1 MSLSHSMRR
10 FGTLPAV
17 AALGLCLSAGTASA
31 GNLGVAGK
39 ISSLG
44 YGLEADYVLSDRF
57 SVRGQFNQY
66 DYDDTF
72 EEDGID
78 YDGTLDLSTFGVLLD
93 WHPFGGGFR
102 VSAGGF
108 NVDNELSGVGSGAG
122 TYHIGDTTYTVD
134 ENDDLE
140 VNALIELGDGF
151 KPYLGLGWGNSPS
164 NKGGLLL
171 SFDVGILFQGSP
183 SADLEVTGTATDEGT
198 GLTVDFSTDPTVQ
211 EEVRKE
217 EQNLEDEVK
226 DFDLYPV
233 ISAGIGWR
241 F

>member
-17 AALGLCLSAGTASA
+17 AAIGLCLSAGTATA
-31 GNLGVAGK
+31 GNLGIAGK

-122 TYHIGDTTYTVD
+122 TYHIG
-134 ENDDLE
+134 
-140 VNALIELGDGF
+140 
-151 KPYLGLGWGNSPS
+151 
-164 NKGGLLL
+164 
-171 SFDVGILFQGSP
+171 
-183 SADLEVTGTATDEGT
+183 
-198 GLTVDFSTDPTVQ
+198 
-211 EEVRKE
+211 
-217 EQNLEDEVK
+217 
-226 DFDLYPV
+226 
-233 ISAGIGWR
+233 
-241 F
+241 

>member
-1 MSLSHSMRR
+1 
-10 FGTLPAV
+10 
-17 AALGLCLSAGTASA
+17 
-31 GNLGVAGK
+31 
-39 ISSLG
+39 
-44 YGLEADYVLSDRF
+44 
-57 SVRGQFNQY
+57 
-66 DYDDTF
+66 
-72 EEDGID
+72 
-78 YDGTLDLSTFGVLLD
+78 GVLLD

-108 NVDNELSGVGSGAG
+108 NVDNELSGVGSGVG